1 MRGVRYLILSVL
13 LIGALGLSA
22 CSAALPA
29 AFSLAGNLTTDRQVS
44 AAVAAT
50 GLAANSPAE
59 RPAALALAA
68 SDLEGRLTEIY
79 NSTNPAVVNIRV
91 LAQRTGS
98 TGGQAPVAQG
108 EGSGFVWDSQGHI
121 VTNNHVVDGA
131 QRVTVTFADGTTAPA
146 TVVGTD
152 PESDLA
158 VVKINPGAVKLQPIS
173 VGDSTSVKVG
183 QFVVAIGNPF
193 GLEGS
198 MSFGIVSAL
207 GRSLPASGES
217 AVMSQGPSYTIPDI
231 IQTDAPVNPGNS
243 GGVLLDLAGNL
254 IGVPS
259 AIESPVRGSAGVG
272 FAIPSAI
279 VKQVVPEL
287 IQSGKFVHPWIGISG
302 GTLSPEIAKAMGLAE
317 TQRGALVAS
326 VSKGGPAEK
335 AGLIGND
342 NSATIDGQEIP
353 VGGDVIT
360 AIEGQPVKRFE
371 DLVTYLAR
379 NGKVGQTVKLAIL
392 RDGKPLSLSLTLAA
406 RPTTQASAAQPRD
419 NRGDPGQ
426 PQTPTPRDNRS
437 NPRATPQPSQGTAW
451 LGVAGVDVTPE
462 VAAAMKLNAGQTG
475 ALIQQVVPGSPADKA
490 GLKVGTQDFSLDG
503 RNIMLGGDVI
513 VAAGGKSVTTMQD
526 LVKVV
531 QGLQPGATVDLT
543 VLRGGSEVKIT
554 VALAARPAN

>member
-13 LIGALGLSA
+13 LIGALGLAA

-29 AFSLAGNLTTDRQVS
+29 AFSLAGTLTTNRPA
-44 AAVAAT
+44 AAVET
-50 GLAANSPAE
+50 GLAVNSPVE

-98 TGGQAPVAQG
+98 MGGQAPVAQG

-131 QRVTVTFADGTTAPA
+131 QRVTVTFADGTAIPA

-158 VVKINPGAVKLQPIS
+158 VVKVNPGAVKLQPIS

-217 AVMSQGPSYTIPDI
+217 AVTSQGPSYTIPDI

-287 IQSGKFVHPWIGISG
+287 IQSGKFAHPWIGISG
-302 GTLSPEIAKAMGLAE
+302 GTLSPEIAQAMGLSE

-326 VSKGGPAEK
+326 VSKDSPADQ
-335 AGLIGND
+335 AGLIGNAR
-342 NSATIDGQEIP
+342 SATIDGQEVQ

-379 NGKVGQTVKLAIL
+379 NGKVGQTVKLTIL
-392 RDGKPLSLSLTLAA
+392 RDGQPRALSLTLAA
-406 RPTTQASAAQPRD
+406 RPTTQTTAVQPRS

-426 PQTPTPRDNRS
+426 PQTPAPRDNRS

-462 VAAAMKLNAGQTG
+462 MAAAMKLNAGQTG

-490 GLKVGTQDFSLDG
+490 GLKVGTEDFDQNG
-503 RNIMLGGDVI
+503 RNIKLGGDVI
-513 VAAGGKSVTTMQD
+513 VGADGKKMTSMQD
-526 LVKVV
+526 LVKIV
-531 QGLQPGATVDLT
+531 QGMKAGDKLNLS
-543 VLRGGSEVKIT
+543 VLRNGSEIKVT
-554 VALAARPAN
+554 VELAVRPAN

>member
-1 MRGVRYLILSVL
+1 
-13 LIGALGLSA
+13 
-22 CSAALPA
+22 
-29 AFSLAGNLTTDRQVS
+29 
-44 AAVAAT
+44 
-50 GLAANSPAE
+50 
-59 RPAALALAA
+59 LAA

-79 NSTNPAVVNIRV
+79 SSTNPSVVNIRV
-91 LAQRTGS
+91 LAQRAGS
-98 TGGQAPVAQG
+98 VGGQAPMAQG
-108 EGSGFVWDSQGHI
+108 EGSGFIWDSQGHI

-131 QRVTVTFADGTTAPA
+131 QRVTVTFADGAVIPA

-158 VVKINPGAVKLQPIS
+158 VVKVNPGAVKLRPIS
-173 VGDSTSVKVG
+173 VGDSASVKVG
-183 QFVVAIGNPF
+183 QFVAAIGNPF

-207 GRSLPASGES
+207 GRSLPASGENL
-217 AVMSQGPSYTIPDI
+217 ALSQGPSFTIPDI

-243 GGVLLDLAGNL
+243 GGVLLDLNGNL

-302 GTLSPEIAKAMGLAE
+302 GTLTPAVAKAMGLAE

-326 VSKGGPAEK
+326 VSKDSPAEK
-335 AGLIGND
+335 AGLIG
-342 NSATIDGQEIP
+342 SARPATIDGQEAQ
-353 VGGDVIT
+353 VGGDIIT
-360 AIEGQPVKRFE
+360 AIEGQPIKRFE

-379 NGKVGQTVKLAIL
+379 HGKVGQTVKLAIL
-392 RDGKPLSLSLTLAA
+392 RDGKPLLLSLTLAA
-406 RPTTQASAAQPRD
+406 RPTAQASAVQPRG
-419 NRGDPGQ
+419 NRGDQGQ

-451 LGVAGVDVTPE
+451 LGVAGVDVTPA

-490 GLKVGTQDFSLDG
+490 GLRAGTQDFSLDG
-503 RNIMLGGDVI
+503 RNIKLGGDVI
-513 VAAGGKSVTTMQD
+513 VSAGGKPVATMQD
-526 LVKVV
+526 LVKIV
-531 QGLQPGATVDLT
+531 QGLQPGATLNLT
-543 VLRGGSEVKIT
+543 ALRGGSEVKIT
-554 VALAARPAN
+554 VELAARPAN

>member
-13 LIGALGLSA
+13 LIGALGLAA

-29 AFSLAGNLTTDRQVS
+29 AVSVAGGLTTDRP
-44 AAVAAT
+44 AAAAAAT
-50 GLAANSPAE
+50 GLIANSPAE

-68 SDLEGRLTEIY
+68 GDLEGRLEEIY
-79 NSTNPAVVNIRV
+79 GSTNPSVVNIRV
-91 LAQRTGS
+91 LAQRAGS
-98 TGGQAPVAQG
+98 ASGQAPMAQG

-121 VTNNHVVDGA
+121 VTNNHVVAGA
-131 QRVTVTFADGTTAPA
+131 QRVVVTFADGATAPA

-158 VVKINPGAVKLQPIS
+158 VVKVNPGAVKLQPIS

-207 GRSLPASGES
+207 GRSLPASGEN
-217 AVMSQGPSYTIPDI
+217 AVLGQGPSYTIPDI

-243 GGVLLDLAGNL
+243 GGVLLNLAGSL

-302 GTLSPEIAKAMGLAE
+302 GTLAPEIAKAMGLAE

-326 VSKGGPAEK
+326 VSNGSPAEK
-335 AGLIGND
+335 AGLIGN
-342 NSATIDGQEIP
+342 NKSATIEGQEVQ

-379 NGKVGQTVKLAIL
+379 NGKVGQTVKLTIL
-392 RDGKPLSLSLTLAA
+392 RDGQSRVLSLTLAG
-406 RPTTQASAAQPRD
+406 RPAAQARD
-419 NRGDPGQ
+419 NRGAPSQ

-462 VAAAMKLNAGQTG
+462 VAAAMKLPAGQTG

-490 GLKVGTQDFSLDG
+490 GLRVGTENFSLNG
-503 RNIMLGGDVI
+503 RNIQLGGDVI
-513 VAAGGKSVTTMQD
+513 VAAGGKPVAAMQD
-526 LVKVV
+526 LVKIV
-531 QGLQPGATVDLT
+531 QGLQPGATLNLT

-554 VALAARPAN
+554 VELAARPAN